1 VAPPCGSVAADAG
14 SACVQVRLTAS
25 AWPPA
30 FEVSYRRRFALQGDA
45 SLPPREGETA
55 LSPQRPQRLSSA
67 GEEGRGAGV
76 PLDRGW
82 LFVWVLGGL
91 FCCPWA
97 TSTASFAASWRSGCR
112 SRWRSGRVPSL
123 RPASHRTR
131 LRVRRHLHGVPD
143 DATVAGQPE
152 GDDRSD
158 HPRDRTRR
166 SKHRRRRRLLA
177 LGAWCSPANDLA
189 PLPSLHEGMTILACV
204 ALWPRSGR
212 ATRVVLVTYPLVM
225 AFSLVYTGEHYVSDL
240 VAGALM
246 VVAVIAVEE
255 RVRRRGIRLPLG
267 GHALPGPAQSGPRA
281 VTCARRPRRRP
292 LPPGLSSPRAAVRC
306 LRSSVRT
313 TPRTTS
319 RTSRSRSSQVQG
331 SW

>member
-1 VAPPCGSVAADAG
+1 VSRSIAVGSSSGFSADCSAVPGQPQPLPSQLPGGVAAARGGAPDAFRRFVLLLTG
-14 SACVQVRLTAS
+14 LASACVAIFTVCPTMPPWLASQKGMIGPITRVIGPVGRSIGGVDVSSLWERGVRL
-25 AWPPA
+25 
-30 FEVSYRRRFALQGDA
+30 
-45 SLPPREGETA
+45 
-55 LSPQRPQRLSSA
+55 
-67 GEEGRGAGV
+67 
-76 PLDRGW
+76 
-82 LFVWVLGGL
+82 
-91 FCCPWA
+91 
-97 TSTASFAASWRSGCR
+97 
-112 SRWRSGRVPSL
+112 
-123 RPASHRTR
+123 
-131 LRVRRHLHGVPD
+131 
-143 DATVAGQPE
+143 
-152 GDDRSD
+152 
-158 HPRDRTRR
+158 
-166 SKHRRRRRLLA
+166 
-177 LGAWCSPANDLA
+177 ANDLA